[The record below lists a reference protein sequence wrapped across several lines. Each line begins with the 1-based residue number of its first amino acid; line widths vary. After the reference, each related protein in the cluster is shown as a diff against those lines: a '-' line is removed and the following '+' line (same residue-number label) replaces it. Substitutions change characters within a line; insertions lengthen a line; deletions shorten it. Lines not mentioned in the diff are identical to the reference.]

1 MVNNEKKYGYIL
13 GSVDLC
19 NSTLIKSRF
28 EFQDPEY
35 KKNLYEAYLNDLYA
49 NEITFYNNLV
59 KSYKLYSNTEENI
72 LSSLYVLKNIGD
84 EFWFRIKVD
93 LEDTDKIANIIMAL
107 YGAFES
113 MRSGWITIRKSEESA
128 NWHKFDTPDF
138 VAFNYKTY
146 FDLVDYSVD
155 NSELRYDFFKKNMN
169 QILGHPIEK
178 SSQEELNDLFKRL
191 NIAGCFSENKEEV
204 SLRTDMIGYQID
216 NFFRHT
222 KYAVNHLFAVGERL
236 FNRLGQINANN
247 LLSITAGKKGVSSF
261 NYFYWLS
268 KSFMPKGISTNYS
281 VYYLIEE
288 QAFEVLRYQ
297 IKTYQQNNKD
307 NDLDLYNTI
316 NILNEIIVK
325 FNLINKDSS
334 IIDDFAML

>member
-1 MVNNEKKYGYIL
+1 MTKNLIHVFLEKK
-13 GSVDLC
+13 
-19 NSTLIKSRF
+19 
-28 EFQDPEY
+28 E
-35 KKNLYEAYLNDLYA
+35 EA
-49 NEITFYNNLV
+49 
-59 KSYKLYSNTEENI
+59 
-72 LSSLYVLKNIGD
+72 
-84 EFWFRIKVD
+84 
-93 LEDTDKIANIIMAL
+93 
-107 YGAFES
+107 
-113 MRSGWITIRKSEESA
+113 
-128 NWHKFDTPDF
+128 
-138 VAFNYKTY
+138 
-146 FDLVDYSVD
+146 
-155 NSELRYDFFKKNMN
+155 
-169 QILGHPIEK
+169 
-178 SSQEELNDLFKRL
+178 
-191 NIAGCFSENKEEV
+191 